1 MKGEGGRCKDERN
14 KSDRWYKKRDWKDRV
29 RPKENGER
37 RRWPNYNCPQC
48 EPSLFEEYEN
58 CKETRKARPAMMC
71 ETHSSRGEQ
80 IERALFLK
88 SLSHIHIYVAFKC
101 TRGKKIVGCS
111 YDVSFKGSSCL
122 LKAWKLLC
130 KCSILFSV
138 LLLKKLL
145 PRCID
150 RSNVPLSKFMFCLDK
165 RFENEQWFM
174 WLSYYTAPLRSP
186 NSCCCYLENWESRF
200 YNRYSLYL

>member
-1 MKGEGGRCKDERN
+1 MKGKGGRCKDERN
-14 KSDRWYKKRDWKDRV
+14 KSDRWYKKDREWGQK
-29 RPKENGER
+29 RTGER

-58 CKETRKARPAMMC
+58 CKETRKARPTMMW
-71 ETHSSRGEQ
+71 ETHSRRKQ
-80 IERALFLK
+80 IERFLFLK
-88 SLSHIHIYVAFKC
+88 SLSHIHIHVAFKC

-111 YDVSFKGSSCL
+111 DDVSFKGSSCL
-122 LKAWKLLC
+122 LKAWKLFC

-145 PRCID
+145 PCCND

-165 RFENEQWFM
+165 RFENEPWFM

-186 NSCCCYLENWESRF
+186 SSYWCYLENWESRF
-200 YNRYSLYL
+200 YNRHSLYF